1 MYECVLPVSIFI
13 PQLSHEKNESL
24 KLKETMSSKIADF
37 DQQEQQFH
45 AEHEEE
51 VRALQ
56 QQKWQLQRQLEDLK
70 GHYQQVVGQDQQVCV
85 CVCEGGGR
93 RELL

>member
-1 MYECVLPVSIFI
+1 
-13 PQLSHEKNESL
+13 
-24 KLKETMSSKIADF
+24 MSSKIADY

-70 GHYQQVVGQDQQVCV
+70 GHYQQAVGQDQQVCV
-85 CVCEGGGR
+85 CVWGEGVGGRGSGGGR
-93 RELL
+93 RRGE